1 MSQIMSVD
9 PPLQIT
15 FSVSTEKLRTFSDEG
30 ENSLLETNSILHS
43 ETHTFN
49 CRSKRNYTF
58 RAGGLALTS
67 SDKH

>member
-30 ENSLLETNSILHS
+30 ENSLLETNSAHTPFCIVKLIHS
-43 ETHTFN
+43 TVGARGTTHFG
-49 CRSKRNYTF
+49 RE
-58 RAGGLALTS
+58 GWL
-67 SDKH
+67 